1 MKNPQ
6 IGLVIPIVQRK
17 YIFKLIKQIIQTT
30 HNNDCVIC
38 VVNDGNNKIIN
49 YLKKQLPKDVELLN
63 LERNLCFAG
72 ANNAGWEFLLNKY
85 PLIKYLGTINDDTTP
100 QKNWLDAL
108 VSTMENN
115 SKVAACSPV
124 MVTHSNNLFNKKVQY
139 SSTWKLGDSMH
150 PMIIDEERITNDTRV
165 SVLGGFCLLAKAEA
179 LLHIDYFDERYKN
192 SCEDIDLCL
201 KLRTSNWDLMVC
213 SNSYV
218 GHKCGKSRFKSKMN
232 TDVPLSRKLL
242 FSIWGNDLNKYNLK

>member
-1 MKNPQ
+1 MNKPQ

-17 YIFKLIKQIIQTT
+17 YIIPLIKQINKTAHDNKIA
-30 HNNDCVIC
+30 IC
-38 VVNDGNNKIIN
+38 VVNDGNNKIEN
-49 YLKKQLPKDVELLN
+49 YLDKYLPKEIELLN
-63 LERNLCFAG
+63 LANNLCFAG
-72 ANNAGWEFLLNKY
+72 ANNAGWKLLVDKY
-85 PLIKYLGTINDDTTP
+85 SSIKYLGTINDDTIP
-100 QKNWLDAL
+100 QNNWLDPL
-108 VSTMENN
+108 VLSLKNN
-115 SKVAACSPV
+115 NRVAACNPI
-124 MVTHSNNLFNKKVQY
+124 MITHSNNILNNKSQY

-201 KLRTSNWDLMVC
+201 KLRTNNWDLMVC

-242 FSIWGNDLNKYNLK
+242 FSKWGNDLNKYNLK